1 LNDFEVTVLS
11 LSRRSQLNQV
21 SWYGFFGGVAALL
34 LLAVTFFIVVDA
46 LFLGMG
52 DFVHY
57 MGQPRTW
64 TSLWLTVW
72 TASLST
78 IIAMAV
84 GIPVGYALSRYRVPF
99 PLLARTLIDLP
110 VMVPPAAAGLFLLG
124 VFRSF
129 PAGNLCRWF
138 GLQIDHAVAGVVV
151 AQVTVTLAFSIR
163 LVRASFDAVSPR
175 FEAVSRSL
183 GASLPR
189 TFLLVSLPLARPGIL
204 ASLVV
209 VWARAAAEWESLMLF
224 VGGIQGRTD
233 TLPFAVYLDWNGG
246 MLGWALTNSL
256 FCVIIA
262 VGSMVAVRRLGGRG
276 HVF

>member
-1 LNDFEVTVLS
+1 MKVIEVTVLS
-11 LSRRSQLNQV
+11 LSQRSQLKQL
-21 SWYGFFGGVAALL
+21 SWYGYFGGVAASL

-46 LFLGMG
+46 LFLGLG
-52 DFVHY
+52 DFAHY
-57 MGQPRTW
+57 LGQPRTW
-64 TSLWLTVW
+64 ASLWLTVW
-72 TASLST
+72 TASLAT
-78 IIAMAV
+78 IIAMVV

-99 PLLARTLIDLP
+99 PRLARTLIDLP

-124 VFRSF
+124 LFKTF
-129 PAGNLCRWF
+129 PASGLCAWL
-138 GLQIDHAVAGVVV
+138 GLQVDHAVKGVVV
-151 AQVTVTLAFSIR
+151 AQVAVTLAFGIR

-175 FEAVSRSL
+175 FESVSRSL

-189 TFLLVSLPLARPGIL
+189 TFFFVSLPLARNGIL
-204 ASLVV
+204 ASFIVI
-209 VWARAAAEWESLMLF
+209 WARAAAEWESLMLF

-262 VGSMVAVRRLGGRG
+262 AGSMYAVRRLGGRG